1 MGMMA
6 TLKDEPPDVKCI
18 RCVPEAWVTPSK
30 KAPFKVWDDTGAG
43 GGKPGSIW
51 VINSMDMV
59 AIVAGHEPPQENF
72 YDLNSNR
79 FFVVEDKHPI
89 NLYNVNKDRH
99 RCWRVRV
106 WGFFV
111 LFLPRALLVHWWGGK
126 RSGWDAWVW

>member
-1 MGMMA
+1 MMWILYTFFSLSFFLILRAGYVAMGMMA

-79 FFVVEDKHPI
+79 FFVDADKLPK
-89 NLYNVNKDRH
+89 NLFNEK
-99 RCWRVRV
+99 
-106 WGFFV
+106 
-111 LFLPRALLVHWWGGK
+111 
-126 RSGWDAWVW
+126 